1 MKEGVT
7 IILTVVLLLPP
18 PCRGDA
24 VCFVVK
30 AKVLC
35 LGFQMSTQLK
45 ISGSIKLY
53 LQHCSRTERKYLSVC
68 SAFYRGLNL
77 GESSLHCEQYEWL

>member
-7 IILTVVLLLPP
+7 FILTVVLLLPP
-18 PCRGDA
+18 PCHGDA

-35 LGFQMSTQLK
+35 LAFQMSTQLE
-45 ISGSIKLY
+45 ISG
-53 LQHCSRTERKYLSVC
+53 
-68 SAFYRGLNL
+68 
-77 GESSLHCEQYEWL
+77 